1 MNKDFTSK
9 LSSIKLERS
18 SLSNKKI
25 VLPALDRSSPPDLMH
40 ARRLIK
46 QCQRA
51 ESKGKTLQNL
61 ERDLYVEELR
71 QEKLR
76 QSTDLLRELELAE
89 NP

>member
-1 MNKDFTSK
+1 
-9 LSSIKLERS
+9 
-18 SLSNKKI
+18 
-25 VLPALDRSSPPDLMH
+25 MH

-89 NP
+89 NPLKLRLLFKYKSLEK